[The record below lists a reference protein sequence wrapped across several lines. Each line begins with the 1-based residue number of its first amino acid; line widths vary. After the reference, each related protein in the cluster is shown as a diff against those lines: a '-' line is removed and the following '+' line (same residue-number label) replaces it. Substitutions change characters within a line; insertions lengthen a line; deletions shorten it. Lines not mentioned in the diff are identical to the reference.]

1 MTVAAPWV
9 RGVYVL
15 SAPRRIDRDDMLYTV
30 RRALMMEGETILNS
44 AMEWKIDGEPTDSP
58 LNKTCTRLEVSFRV
72 VVVKG
77 TP

>member
-9 RGVYVL
+9 RGVYEL
-15 SAPRRIDRDDMLYTV
+15 SEPRQIEREDMLYTV
-30 RRALMMEGETILNS
+30 RQALTMEGETILNS

-58 LNKTCTRLEVSFRV
+58 LNKTGTRLEVRFRV